1 MLAYSLAI
9 QFMEKV
15 MRLKSQLLIV
25 LGFVFAL
32 CGFSSALR
40 AQTPPPVAPN
50 TIRIH
55 YHRPDG
61 VYTGWTVYAFGD
73 TTEDTG
79 NFGGGPVQVTGTD
92 SFGAYFDVGVTAA
105 AYTDGAQAVG
115 IIVHMGDNKDTP
127 NNEYAN
133 PALGTDFYQLSGATA
148 LTTTQ
153 PTIPVDHKNPNIP
166 PNTARIHFYRP
177 DGVYTNWTVYAF
189 GDTTADTSNYN
200 AGPIFQT
207 GSDAY
212 GAYYDVPLKP
222 GGSDLG
228 FILHNIATGTKNT
241 PADLH
246 LDIVDYNEAWI
257 ISGDPMVYLTLPTE
271 QQKLNANFLKA
282 QAFWIDRSTL
292 LIQSAFAQPGGS
304 YYLSSDKSAALAL
317 GTNGVTGGTKVKL
330 QAYGGLNY
338 PQTQRF
344 PQLATG
350 YTALHLPYTPTAA
363 QYLDLVRGQLAVTV
377 LKADGTSSYATGV
390 QNAGVLDDLYAYDGK
405 LGPVFRHA
413 GVAAALE
420 EWTDFA
426 DDDAGNVKIKVW
438 APTAQTMK
446 LQLFKHESDT
456 APAEVVAMH
465 EHDGVWVAKLED
477 KWVGK
482 YYLLDETVYA
492 PSTRSVVENI
502 VSDPYSIDL
511 ALNGSKSRI
520 TDVDA
525 EVNKPSGWDFDRSPK
540 LDRINDL
547 TIYELH
553 VRDFSIGDKTVP
565 TKYQG
570 NYLAFTEEN
579 SDGMRHLHTLA
590 ESGLKAVHLLP
601 TFHFNSVNEDK
612 STWKFTGDLTKFAP
626 DATDQQAA
634 VAAVQGADGYNWGY
648 DPDHY
653 LAPEGS
659 YAVKPD
665 QRVKEYRAMVMGLH
679 HAGLR
684 VIQDVVFNHTSG
696 FGEATNSI
704 LDEVVPDYYNRLDAD
719 GNLETGSCCADTA
732 TEHLMMGKLQQ
743 DAILWN
749 AKKYKIDG
757 FRFDIMSF
765 TFVKNLRAIQQALAK
780 LTLEG
785 DGIDGS
791 KIYIYGEGFSFGET
805 ANNALGVNAQQS
817 NLYGTGLGSFNDRI
831 RDGVRG
837 GGPFDDERVQG
848 FATGLYTE
856 PSLYTTSIAGTS
868 TADQLSTLLH
878 RTDWIKVGLTG
889 NLRYYQFED
898 ATGATITGGQLD
910 YQGQPTGYT
919 KMPIE
924 AVNYV
929 SVHDNQ
935 DLFDTVQVKA
945 PINDNS
951 TTRAQRQ
958 VLAMSI
964 VALGQ
969 GVPFFMAGDDLLR
982 SKDMDQNSYDSG
994 DWFNKI
1000 DWTGEGNNWGIGL
1013 PIASQNQAQWP
1024 FQQPLLANG
1033 ALKPLPSDIQSTT
1046 QAFQTFLKIRE
1057 SSPMFRF
1064 ATASDIQKHLKF
1076 LNNGPAQ
1083 IPGLIVME
1091 LAGEGPQFG
1100 KYPHI
1105 LVVFN
1110 ATAEE
1115 QSFTAKQLSGL
1126 GLKLHPLQAASDQA
1140 LKEDVMYDGKTGT
1153 VTVPGLK
1160 TAVFVSEQ

>member
-9 QFMEKV
+9 QFTEKV
-15 MRLKSQLLIV
+15 MRLKSQLLFA
-25 LGFVFAL
+25 LGFVFAV
-32 CGFSSALR
+32 CGFSSVLR
-40 AQTPPPVAPN
+40 AQTPPPVAAN

-115 IIVHMGDNKDTP
+115 IILHVGDNKDTP
-127 NNEYAN
+127 NNEYADPSQGN
-133 PALGTDFYQLSGATA
+133 NFYQLSGATA

-153 PTIPVDHKNPNIP
+153 PPIPVDHKNPNIP
-166 PNTARIHFYRP
+166 ANTARIHFYRP
-177 DGVYTNWTVYAF
+177 DGIYTNWTVYAF
-189 GDTTADTSNYN
+189 GDTTEDTSNYN
-200 AGPIFQT
+200 AGPIFPT
-207 GSDAY
+207 GTDAY
-212 GAYYDVPLKP
+212 GVYYDVPLKP

-228 FILHNIATGTKNT
+228 FIVHNIATGTKNT

-257 ISGDPMVYLTLPTE
+257 ISGDPMVYLTLPTAAE
-271 QQKLNANFLKA
+271 LLNANFLKA
-282 QAFWIDRSTL
+282 QAFWIDRNTV
-292 LIQSAFAQPGGS
+292 LIQSVYAQSGGS

-317 GTNGVTGGTKVKL
+317 GANGVTGGTTVALK
-330 QAYGGLNY
+330 AGGSLTAE
-338 PQTQRF
+338 QMARF

-350 YTALHLPYTPTAA
+350 YTVLKLPSNLSAA
-363 QYLDLVRGQLAVTV
+363 SYLSLVQGQLAVTV
-377 LKADGTSSYATGV
+377 LKTDGTSSYATGV
-390 QNAGVLDDLYAYDGK
+390 QDAGVLDDLYAYTGN
-405 LGPVFRHA
+405 LGVIVRHN
-413 GVAAALE
+413 GFE
-420 EWTDFA
+420 DWWSDFA
-426 DDDAGNVKIKVW
+426 DDENGTVKVKVW
-438 APTAQTMK
+438 APTAQSMK
-446 LQLFKHESDT
+446 LQLFKAATDT
-456 APAEVVAMH
+456 APAEVIAMH
-465 EHDGVWVAKLED
+465 EHNGVWVAQLEE
-477 KWVGK
+477 KWIGK
-482 YYLLDETVYA
+482 YYLFDEMVYA
-492 PSTRSVVENI
+492 PIVRQVVENI

-511 ALNGSKSRI
+511 ALNGSKSRL
-520 TDVDA
+520 TDVDSD
-525 EVNKPSGWDFDRSPK
+525 VNKPFGWDFDRSPR

-570 NYLAFTEEN
+570 YYLAFTAQN
-579 SDGMRHLHTLA
+579 SDGMKHLRTLA
-590 ESGLKAVHLLP
+590 DSGLKAVHLLP

-612 STWKFTGDLTKFAP
+612 STWKFTGDLSKFAP

-634 VAAVQGADGYNWGY
+634 VAAVQGADAYNWGY

-659 YAVKPD
+659 YAVNPD
-665 QRVKEYRAMVMGLH
+665 QRVKEYREMVMGLH

-684 VIQDVVFNHTSG
+684 VIQDVVFNHTSS

-732 TEHLMMGKLQQ
+732 TEHFMMGKLQQ
-743 DAILWN
+743 DAVLWN

-765 TFVKNLRAIQQALAK
+765 TFVKNLEDIRKALAK
-780 LTLEG
+780 LTLER

-805 ANNALGVNAQQS
+805 ANSALGVNAQQS
-817 NLYGTGLGSFNDRI
+817 NLYGTMLGSFNDRI

-848 FATGLYTE
+848 FATGLFTA
-856 PSLYTTSIAGTS
+856 PSQYTTSIAATS

-889 NLRYYQFED
+889 DLKDYSFVD
-898 ATGATITGGQLD
+898 ATGAAITGGQLD

-919 KMPIE
+919 LYPIE

-945 PINDNS
+945 AISEDS
-951 TTRAQRQ
+951 TTRAKRQ

-1000 DWTGEGNNWGIGL
+1000 DWTGNGNNWGIGL
-1013 PIASQNQAQWP
+1013 PIASQNQSQWP

-1046 QAFQTFLKIRE
+1046 EAFQTFLRVRE
-1057 SSPMFRF
+1057 SSPLFRLGTE
-1064 ATASDIQKHLKF
+1064 AEIQKHLTF
-1076 LNNGPAQ
+1076 LNNGPSQ

-1091 LAGEGPQFG
+1091 LQGSGVEYGPYG
-1100 KYPHI
+1100 HI
-1105 LVVFN
+1105 VAVFN
-1110 ATAEE
+1110 ASSQE
-1115 QSFTAKQLSGL
+1115 QNFTATQLTGL
-1126 GLKLHPLQAASDQA
+1126 GLKLHPLQASSNKA
-1140 LKEDVMYDGKTGT
+1140 LKEDAKYDGKKGT
-1153 VTVPGLK
+1153 VTVPPLT
-1160 TAVFVSEQ
+1160 TAVFVGEN